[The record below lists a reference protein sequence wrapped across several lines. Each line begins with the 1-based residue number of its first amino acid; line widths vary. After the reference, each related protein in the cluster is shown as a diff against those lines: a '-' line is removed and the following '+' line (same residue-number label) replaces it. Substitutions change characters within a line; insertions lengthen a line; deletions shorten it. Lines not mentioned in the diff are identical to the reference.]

1 MENRVEQITLD
12 PAIYGYEGSDKHQ
25 NATNVIREI
34 IKEHCFKLHN
44 NEYRG
49 NYIISLSSSEGN
61 LLIITH
67 DSSSKLLDNL
77 VLPMRPL
84 KKIIKD
90 YSIICESYNQAI
102 EASYS
107 PSKIEAIDMGR
118 RGLHNEGAELI
129 IDLLEEKVQL
139 DFDTARKLFT
149 LVHVLFVR
157 G

>member
-1 MENRVEQITLD
+1 MKNRVQEITLD
-12 PAIYGYEGSDKHQ
+12 PTIYGYKGSDKHQ
-25 NATNVIREI
+25 NAANVIQDI
-34 IKEHCFKLHN
+34 IKEHSFHLPN
-44 NEYRG
+44 NEYQG
-49 NYIISLSSSEGN
+49 NYIVSLSSSGGN
-61 LLIITH
+61 LLIMAS
-67 DSSSKLLDNL
+67 DSDAKPLDNL

-84 KKIIKD
+84 RKIMKD

-102 EASYS
+102 DASLS
-107 PSKIEAIDMGR
+107 TSKIEAIDMGR

-129 IDLLEEKVQL
+129 IDLLDEKLEL